1 MPLEEVSR
9 QLDGAIE
16 ALQALH
22 ATLRELRAEIGG
34 ARQRAEA
41 PVIPERLRQVVEQVG
56 QDRPARPV
64 LCPDEFVRQWNL
76 FVAGRGPAPGGRGIR
91 YLCWEP
97 DVANS
102 VGFRR
107 HLMTSG
113 FDLRARSI
121 QGLVRSC
128 HQRWSRELLGAKGA
142 VAFARH
148 CLLGYRGPNRV
159 LKRWRECEELLFDHA
174 PFARDLLA
182 TGRTPHEQGAQ
193 WNVDAQSVFF
203 LSAMEVAAEAIRAPR
218 SRATGDDVRN
228 VLFWDGWELGR
239 FKKEIGRILLLPDV
253 AERPALRELVPLV
266 LSDARLRDPRLPAN
280 AKNWVG
286 VPTDA
291 RDTFIRWLSAADI
304 EFFFEHVLPRG
315 SDPHGRKPFWMSY
328 LHQVKR
334 SRPLLSDGDY
344 ARLRRTEAQMRSRLG
359 SFGRVDHAT
368 TSAFL
373 LDFGNLLVIE
383 FSEPGN
389 ACYCFATPLS
399 ARVVADFWGAAPFNF
414 WSLKPRTQVGSLNLD
429 NVGDRTLN
437 RGFRFTHAG
446 PWEQKASR
454 QLAIMGIRPR

>member
-1 MPLEEVSR
+1 MPLEDISR

-16 ALQALH
+16 ALH
-22 ATLRELRAEIGG
+22 ATLRELRAEIGS
-34 ARQRAEA
+34 AQQRAEA
-41 PVIPERLRQVVEQVG
+41 PVFPERLREVVEQVG

-76 FVAGRGPAPGGRGIR
+76 FVAGRGHAPAEARGIR

-102 VGFRR
+102 AGFRR
-107 HLMTSG
+107 HLVTSG

-128 HQRWSRELLGAKGA
+128 HKRWSRDLLGANGA
-142 VAFARH
+142 VQFVRH
-148 CLLGYRGPNRV
+148 CLRGYRGPNRV
-159 LKRWRECEELLFDHA
+159 LKRWRDREDLLFDHA
-174 PFARDLLA
+174 PFARDMLA
-182 TGRTPHEQGAQ
+182 VGRTPHEQAAQ
-193 WNVDAQSVFF
+193 WTVDAQSIFF

-218 SRATGDDVRN
+218 SPATADDVRN
-228 VLFWDGWELGR
+228 ILFWDGWELGL
-239 FKKEIGRILLLPDV
+239 FKKEIGRTLLLPDV
-253 AERPALRELVPLV
+253 EQRAALRELVPLV
-266 LSDARLRDPRLPAN
+266 LSDPRLRDPRLPAN
-280 AKNWVG
+280 ANNWAG
-286 VPTDA
+286 VRTDA

-344 ARLRRTEAQMRSRLG
+344 ARLRRMEAQMRSRVG
-359 SFGRVDHAT
+359 SFGRVSHAT

-383 FSEPGN
+383 FSEPKN
-389 ACYCFATPLS
+389 ACYCFAKPLS
-399 ARVVADFWGAAPFNF
+399 AQVVPDFWHAAPFNV
-414 WSLKPRTQVGSLNLD
+414 WRLKRAIPVPSLNID
-429 NVGDRTLN
+429 NAGDRTLN